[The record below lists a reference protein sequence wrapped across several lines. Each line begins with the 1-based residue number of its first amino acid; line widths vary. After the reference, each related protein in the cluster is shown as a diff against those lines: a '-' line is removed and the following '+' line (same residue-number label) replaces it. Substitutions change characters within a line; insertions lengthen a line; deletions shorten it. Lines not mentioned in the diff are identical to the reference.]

1 VATVLERWGITAE
14 ELTAIVDNNPSL
26 RGVLIG
32 YIGEIKLKE
41 FLAKTKQVDGLH
53 KADDHDRRNKN
64 DLALNY
70 HGHRFTIEVKSLQ
83 THTVKTIEDSKTNS
97 QLFSGKYQCDA
108 SDCRKVKLPDG
119 SEVTTT
125 CLVAGEFDI
134 VAVNLFAFRG
144 KWEYGFALNRDLG
157 KSKHK
162 SYTAEQQKFLLATL
176 QTVSLPILP
185 PYESDIFVLLNRLAQ
200 EKEEGGPTTP
210 PVKIVAEGEAAI

>member
-1 VATVLERWGITAE
+1 LATVLERWGITAE

-41 FLAKTKQVDGLH
+41 FLARSKRVDGLH
-53 KADDHDRRNKN
+53 KADDHDRSNKN
-64 DLALNY
+64 DLALSY
-70 HGHRFTIEVKSLQ
+70 KGHRFTIEVKSLQ
-83 THTVKTIEDSKTNS
+83 THTVKKATLLGNKEMFT
-97 QLFSGKYQCDA
+97 GKYQCDA

-144 KWEYGFALNRDLG
+144 QWEYGFALNRDLT
-157 KSKHK
+157 KSRYKG
-162 SYTAEQQKFLLATL
+162 YTADQQKYLIATL
-176 QTVSLPILP
+176 QSVSLPLAP
-185 PYESDIFVLLNRLAQ
+185 PYEADIYVLLDKL
-200 EKEEGGPTTP
+200 EKEKRQGVPTKP
-210 PVKIVAEGEAAI
+210 PVKIVAEAT